1 MKRLIALLLGI
12 VLLLTAVPALAEEE
26 MDELNKIARKVE
38 EEYLLPLNE
47 GEGAKVEVLE
57 TCLKMLKDAQGGP
70 KKSRWSCIAKFFWQ
84 LKRETLEKQV
94 KPCSF

>member
-38 EEYLLPLNE
+38 EMSPDQVRTAYFWLP
-47 GEGAKVEVLE
+47 AHAHRTRDRISVSP
-57 TCLKMLKDAQGGP
+57 A
-70 KKSRWSCIAKFFWQ
+70 SRS
-84 LKRETLEKQV
+84 
-94 KPCSF
+94 PS